1 MGLEG
6 IKPPVTIINTGD
18 TGPFTDGAMH
28 MLQHFMEAK
37 EMGMAMPV
45 IFVVHANNS
54 SISTRI

>member
-45 IFVVHANNS
+45 IFVVHAN
-54 SISTRI
+54 T